1 MALNKQAKILTPKQ
15 QELALSY
22 LEQTRYPLCNK
33 IIFMLSYKA
42 GLRAKEIAN
51 LSWLM
56 VCDSQGQLSREINL
70 INKASKGKQSG
81 RIIPLHKDLA
91 VLLAELLSRQ
101 QKKNE
106 HFNLTNRIIT
116 TERNNKT
123 SPQAIVNFFYN
134 LYKEIGFEGCS
145 SHSGR
150 RTFITI
156 AAKNISLAGGT
167 LNDIRML
174 AGHST
179 LATTQRY
186 IEYNT
191 DAQKKIVEMV

>member
-1 MALNKQAKILTPKQ
+1 MALNKQAKILTTKQ
-15 QELALSY
+15 QELMLGY
-22 LEQTRYPLCNK
+22 LERTRYPLRNK

-51 LSWLM
+51 LTWLM
-56 VCDSQGQLSREINL
+56 VCDSEGNLSTEINL

-81 RIIPLHKDLA
+81 RTIPIHKNLA
-91 VLLAELLSRQ
+91 ALLAELLAE
-101 QKKNE
+101 QKKDE
-106 HFNLTNRIIT
+106 HFALTNRIIT
-116 TERNNKT
+116 TERDNKT
-123 SPQAIVNFFYN
+123 NPQAIVNFFYN
-134 LYKEIGFEGCS
+134 LYKDIGFEGCS

-150 RTFITI
+150 RTFITT

-179 LATTQRY
+179 LSTTQRY

-191 DAQKKIVEMV
+191 DAQRKIVEMV